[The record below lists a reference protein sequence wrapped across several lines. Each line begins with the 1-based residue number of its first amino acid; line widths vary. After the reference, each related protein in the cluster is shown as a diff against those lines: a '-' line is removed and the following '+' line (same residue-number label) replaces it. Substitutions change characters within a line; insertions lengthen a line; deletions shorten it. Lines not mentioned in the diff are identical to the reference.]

1 MGVVIG
7 NVKCLKYDKNDSKFY
22 GKGAFVGDTINVW
35 LNNGTRFRG
44 KILSFSGRDITFDA
58 SGQWCTCSLDDIKNF
73 EVTFRGNALTQ

>member
-22 GKGAFVGDTINVW
+22 GKGAFVGDIVNVW

-44 KILSFSGRDITFDA
+44 KFCRFQVGILLLMHQVSG
-58 SGQWCTCSLDDIKNF
+58 
-73 EVTFRGNALTQ
+73 VPAL

>member
-22 GKGAFVGDTINVW
+22 GKGAFVGDIVNVW

-44 KILSFSGRDITFDA
+44 RVFLDAWYTFFCFFGRQYCDTWVI
-58 SGQWCTCSLDDIKNF
+58 
-73 EVTFRGNALTQ
+73 GNDNECG